1 MKSSGKKSMTENQ
14 YEKMND
20 IKQELGRKELSKY
33 EDYLVRSNRKKPG
46 ILDEIAFVERF
57 GGLKGT
63 QQDEYIKL
71 MEKKGSV
78 NYPDLKELQSGR
90 TADEITK
97 GSN

>member
-1 MKSSGKKSMTENQ
+1 
-14 YEKMND
+14 
-20 IKQELGRKELSKY
+20 
-33 EDYLVRSNRKKPG
+33 
-46 ILDEIAFVERF
+46 LDEIAFVERF

-78 NYPDLKELQSGR
+78 NYPDLKELQSGK